1 MLLAFT
7 DNKGCKK
14 SRRSRLDEIPG
25 LGFKRQKD
33 LLAHFHS
40 LDYIREASLEQ
51 LQQVTGIGEQLA
63 KEIYNYFHPR

>member
-1 MLLAFT
+1 
-7 DNKGCKK
+7 
-14 SRRSRLDEIPG
+14 
-25 LGFKRQKD
+25 
-33 LLAHFHS
+33 FHS